1 MSMTNK
7 RRAAIAFASLVV
19 ESLCFS
25 SPRPTLSTYPLAVH
39 DNLPYRSS
47 VLSVSQSPSSIAPTL
62 KDDDD
67 DDNPD
72 WWKDFELNDA
82 ELPSSVLPDFPI
94 LTTTSFDADGRLIKD
109 GSAGRR
115 LVYLD
120 SAATS
125 QKPTAVTDALTAY
138 YQKYNSNVHRG
149 AHALSR
155 EATSLYEQARDKIAA
170 FVNAYSRNEIV
181 FTRGATE
188 AINLVAASLSCP
200 ASLCKENSWM
210 RLEQGDEI
218 IITEAEHHSNI
229 VPWQLAALKTGAILK
244 YLPVRHDGQFDLDA
258 FRDLLST
265 NTKFIS
271 LQHVSNVMGT
281 INPISDIVQLV
292 RAHASPDAKIMLDA
306 CQSVPHSI
314 VDVQTLDVDFLA
326 ASGHKMCGPT
336 GIGFLW
342 ARESIL
348 NSMAPYMGG
357 GEMIDEVHMTH
368 STYASAP
375 ARFEAGTPPI
385 AQAVGL
391 GSAVDYLSAIG
402 MERIHD
408 YELELGRYLHR
419 RLGQVPGVTV
429 LGPPVGVDRAALCAF
444 VCDGVHPSD
453 LSTFL
458 DGEGVAIRAG
468 HHCCQPLHRALG
480 YSHSA
485 RASLYFYNTKEDV
498 DHFIKALEET
508 LNFFRS
514 LERGQKA
521 KETEDD
527 GFVPLF

>member
-1 MSMTNK
+1 
-7 RRAAIAFASLVV
+7 
-19 ESLCFS
+19 S
-25 SPRPTLSTYPLAVH
+25 SPPPTLSTHPVTVH
-39 DNLPYRSS
+39 ENLPYRSI

-67 DDNPD
+67 DDDDNPD
-72 WWKDFELNDA
+72 WWKDFELKDA

-94 LTTTSFDADGRLIKD
+94 LTSTYFDGDGRLIKD

-155 EATSLYEQARDKIAA
+155 EATSLYEQARDKIAS

-210 RLEQGDEI
+210 RLDQGDEI

-229 VPWQLAALKTGAILK
+229 VPWQLAARKTGAILK

-271 LQHVSNVMGT
+271 IQHISNVMGT

-314 VDVQTLDVDFLA
+314 VDVQALDVDFLA

-336 GIGFLW
+336 GIGFL
-342 ARESIL
+342 
-348 NSMAPYMGG
+348 
-357 GEMIDEVHMTH
+357 
-368 STYASAP
+368 
-375 ARFEAGTPPI
+375 
-385 AQAVGL
+385 
-391 GSAVDYLSAIG
+391 
-402 MERIHD
+402 
-408 YELELGRYLHR
+408 
-419 RLGQVPGVTV
+419 
-429 LGPPVGVDRAALCAF
+429 
-444 VCDGVHPSD
+444 
-453 LSTFL
+453 
-458 DGEGVAIRAG
+458 
-468 HHCCQPLHRALG
+468 
-480 YSHSA
+480 
-485 RASLYFYNTKEDV
+485 
-498 DHFIKALEET
+498 
-508 LNFFRS
+508 
-514 LERGQKA
+514 
-521 KETEDD
+521 
-527 GFVPLF
+527 